1 MDKPVF
7 IMLIGNVGSG
17 KSTFAN
23 ELIEEYKNDSS
34 DDKIIYLSSDDI
46 REEILGSEENQ
57 GNNSVV
63 FEEMKKRT
71 IDALKNGMNVV
82 YDATN
87 INKKRR
93 KSLLNQLPKNSHK
106 TACYISTDFDTCLNQ
121 NNSRD
126 RVVPYEVIDRFYKT
140 LHLPVYSEGW
150 DEIHYIHHKNSDDK
164 VISDELRNSL
174 RAEVLFNRDGY
185 ELIKFLSSYFK
196 EFFKIYDLPHDSKYH
211 TLSVSRHTYQVY
223 RYILENYHV
232 KEGHERDKEVM
243 LWTALLHDI
252 GKHHCKSFYN
262 RKGEECIHANFIG
275 HEYVG
280 SQIAV
285 DFLNQIG
292 FDDKFIYEVS
302 TLIQY
307 HMYLLNK
314 DASRSKL
321 VNYVG
326 EDMFAK
332 LEILRDADTK
342 AH

>member
-106 TACYISTDFDTCLNQ
+106 TACYIS
-121 NNSRD
+121 D
-126 RVVPYEVIDRFYKT
+126 RKSVV
-140 LHLPVYSEGW
+140 
-150 DEIHYIHHKNSDDK
+150 
-164 VISDELRNSL
+164 
-174 RAEVLFNRDGY
+174 
-185 ELIKFLSSYFK
+185 
-196 EFFKIYDLPHDSKYH
+196 
-211 TLSVSRHTYQVY
+211 
-223 RYILENYHV
+223 
-232 KEGHERDKEVM
+232 
-243 LWTALLHDI
+243 
-252 GKHHCKSFYN
+252 
-262 RKGEECIHANFIG
+262 
-275 HEYVG
+275 
-280 SQIAV
+280 
-285 DFLNQIG
+285 
-292 FDDKFIYEVS
+292 
-302 TLIQY
+302 
-307 HMYLLNK
+307 
-314 DASRSKL
+314 
-321 VNYVG
+321 
-326 EDMFAK
+326 
-332 LEILRDADTK
+332 
-342 AH
+342 